1 MFIEIKL
8 DSLAVI
14 KTNTDGPMYAYSNLP
29 QLEHYV
35 KQ

>member
-1 MFIEIKL
+1 MFIEINL
-8 DSLAVI
+8 DSPAII
-14 KTNTDGPMYAYSNLP
+14 KTNTDGPMYTYSNFP